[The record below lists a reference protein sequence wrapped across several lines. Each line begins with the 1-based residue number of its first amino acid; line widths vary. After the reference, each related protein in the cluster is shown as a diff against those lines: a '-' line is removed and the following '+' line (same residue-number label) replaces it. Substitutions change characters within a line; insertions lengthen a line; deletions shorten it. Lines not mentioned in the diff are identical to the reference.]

1 MECGDW
7 GRGDLIEDGEL
18 HSSETTKNNFTKGQK
33 NSLFTVKSPK
43 IIYFSGFCRQQKK
56 GNSVF

>member
-33 NSLFTVKSPK
+33 IVYLL
-43 IIYFSGFCRQQKK
+43 
-56 GNSVF
+56 